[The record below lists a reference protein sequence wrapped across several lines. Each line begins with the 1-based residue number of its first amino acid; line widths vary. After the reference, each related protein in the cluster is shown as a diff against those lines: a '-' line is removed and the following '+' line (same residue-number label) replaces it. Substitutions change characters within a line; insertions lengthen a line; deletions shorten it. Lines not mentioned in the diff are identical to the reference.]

1 MKLLYLWVE
10 DYGILKDAEFNF
22 DSNIRF
28 HYDCEKNELKRIEAK
43 NEIPKN
49 FFSLNNSA
57 GNVVESVS
65 AIIGNNGAGKTSVFR
80 LINRVLWNDVGINF
94 IFIFKTEQEKGEKQD
109 GWFYFKT
116 SGEYYKIKEFNSG
129 EVLNLKDKN
138 DSFVDLKKNN
148 RQDEKPFT
156 LIYHSQFFNPQEYD
170 WVGDSTIDIST
181 THLMTNDYE
190 WYYNT
195 GTVLK
200 GKTPPHNKLKAHSA
214 MEFIRNINF
223 IKKVIEWEKKGRK
236 FDFGFNYTAGV
247 TLKINED
254 EEAILTYQMKKG
266 LKEISDCFDD
276 FKKIYKNE
284 LPVSETTEKNK
295 VSREI
300 FLFNLSKSIIFNFL
314 RGNASV
320 LKPSSVTINYWR
332 KLQETLDEEKQKNS
346 ASWRK
351 VFNNYFTKMSTP
363 FDVTVKKES
372 GEEKVKYSD
381 NKASM
386 ILDIMKIFEK
396 IPDNYFTYLGGDIR
410 FDFLT
415 AEGLNSEGFDLFK
428 KIINLYFETN
438 TITHYMLFNWYPQI
452 SAGEQS
458 YLNIFS
464 RFISIFETDWTTRYN
479 YKDLIIFFDEIET
492 TLHPEWQRTLVKNL
506 IKFFEEFFIEDDH
519 KKHNIEPKHIHLIFA
534 THSPILLSDIPV
546 GNCCFLKREE
556 GTFITKV
563 EENKNT
569 TAFGSNIYN
578 LYRDSFFMKNGLMG
592 LFAEEKLKEV
602 FDIFKKNAADITE
615 IERDFCKKVI
625 ANIGE
630 AIIKRELERKLL
642 SNLNEDE
649 RIKYYENE
657 IRKLKEKQND
667 SDKK

>member
-1 MKLLYLWVE
+1 LS
-10 DYGILKDAEFNF
+10 I
-22 DSNIRF
+22 S
-28 HYDCEKNELKRIEAK
+28 
-43 NEIPKN
+43 
-49 FFSLNNSA
+49 
-57 GNVVESVS
+57 
-65 AIIGNNGAGKTSVFR
+65 
-80 LINRVLWNDVGINF
+80 
-94 IFIFKTEQEKGEKQD
+94 
-109 GWFYFKT
+109 
-116 SGEYYKIKEFNSG
+116 
-129 EVLNLKDKN
+129 
-138 DSFVDLKKNN
+138 KKNN

-156 LIYHSQFFNPQEYD
+156 IIYHSQFFNPQEYD

-266 LKEISDCFDD
+266 LKEISDCFDN

-438 TITHYMLFNWYPQI
+438 TITHYMLFNWSPRI
-452 SAGEQS
+452 SSGEQS

-464 RFISIFETDWTTRYN
+464 RFISIFETDWTTRCN

-506 IKFFEEFFIEDDH
+506 IKFFEEFFIENDH

-546 GNCCFLKREE
+546 DNCCFLKREGFE
-556 GTFITKV
+556 TKV
-563 EENKNT
+563 VDEMEQT
-569 TAFGSNIYN
+569 FGANIHS
-578 LYRDSFFMKNGLMG
+578 LFADSFFLNGGTIGDFAKNKINGLIQEIKTAKPEY
-592 LFAEEKLKEV
+592 LEENEKS
-602 FDIFKKNAADITE
+602 IKNR
-615 IERDFCKKVI
+615 IEMIGEQIIRGKVI
-625 ANIGE
+625 SILEERLSTNLISIYSKVRKIEKRLDNI
-630 AIIKRELERKLL
+630 
-642 SNLNEDE
+642 
-649 RIKYYENE
+649 
-657 IRKLKEKQND
+657 EKKHD
-667 SDKK
+667 D